1 MGAEGHSASQLE
13 LGKPP
18 STPDMSARDAEAMV
32 DSMLLDSPLPHSERA
47 NEETS
52 EGGGSCKLP
61 EGEGEKL
68 PEGGDIKQ
76 PAETPAGKLV
86 VPCRKSILLFSLIVI

>member
-1 MGAEGHSASQLE
+1 MGAESHSASQLE

-18 STPDMSARDAEAMV
+18 STPDMSAHDAEAMV
-32 DSMLLDSPLPHSERA
+32 DSMLLDSPLLGPEMA
-47 NEETS
+47 NEES
-52 EGGGSCKLP
+52 PEDGGSSKLLG

-68 PEGGDIKQ
+68 TEGGDDKQ

-86 VPCRKSILLFSLIVI
+86 VPYRNVSFYLPLV